1 MRQFSLY
8 KSNIAVKNSIFILLF
23 FFSITV
29 HAQVNPEPKDTV
41 KGYNIGSLKLPNPN
55 SILEAYT
62 YDPITDRYIYTKTF
76 EGFNINYPI
85 VLTPKEYQELI
96 SREAMRDYFQKKSDA
111 IDGKK
116 TASKDTQKNLLPR
129 YYIRSGLFETIFGSN
144 TIDVKPTGT
153 VEVDLGM
160 RYSKQDNPSFSPR
173 NRQSTTFD
181 FDQRIS
187 LSLLGKVGT
196 RLKVSA
202 NYDTQS
208 TFAFQNL
215 IKLEYTPTE
224 DDILQKIEVGNVSM
238 PLNSTLIRGAQSL
251 FGVKAQFKFGKTT
264 VTGIFS
270 EQKSQTKTV
279 VSEGGGA
286 ISEFNLF
293 GIDYDAD
300 RHFFLS
306 QYFRNRY
313 DEALKNYPVVD
324 SRVQITRM
332 EVWITNRQN
341 RVNTSP
347 DGNNLRNIIALQ
359 DLGEGPLQNSSFTDI
374 TAQTVGV
381 YAQAIPNFFV
391 FTPFNTPTSNK
402 NNLFDPALI
411 GTTGLLNSGIREIAT
426 ASAGFTGVTVSEGT
440 DYAKLENARK
450 LNSNEYTFNTQL
462 GYLSLNQR
470 LSNDEVLA
478 VAYQYTIGDKLYQVG
493 EFATD
498 GVSATSVNAVGV
510 PLTQS
515 LILKMLKGNL
525 ASVAKPAWNLMM
537 KNIYQI
543 PGAYQ
548 LDPKDFKF
556 NILYTDPS
564 PLNYISEI
572 GGTSFPANPLP
583 ENEVSLA
590 PLLRVFNMDK
600 LDSSN
605 DPQKKGD
612 GFFDFLPGLTVDAQ
626 NGRIIFTTKEP
637 FGELLFKK
645 LKNTG
650 SLEDYADVNTY
661 NANQKKYVFSGL
673 YRKTQTQ
680 ALQETDKNKFQLKGK
695 YKSSGGEGISLGA
708 ANVPRGSVVVTAG
721 GRVLQEGIDYSVN
734 YQAGR
739 VQILDP
745 SLQASGVPISVS
757 VENNAVFGQQTR
769 RFMGVNVE
777 HKFSDK
783 FQIGATFLKM
793 TERPFTQ
800 KSNYGQES
808 VNNSIFGA
816 NANFSTEVP
825 FFTRLVNKLPN
836 IDTDVPS
843 NLSFR
848 GEVAF
853 LKPGT
858 SKIDQFQ
865 GEATVYVDDFE
876 GSQSTIDM
884 KSPLAWS
891 LASSPVGFGGE
902 IAENNL
908 SYNDKRAKMSWY
920 SIDPTFYSSQRP
932 AEINDNDVSRNNS
945 RRIYNSELYPN
956 TDIAVGETT
965 VVSTLDMTYY
975 PTERGPYNFNPLAV
989 NNILPTPQNNFGG
1002 IMRSISSTNFEQ
1014 ANIEYIQFWM
1024 LDPYYGTAS
1033 DTNAAN
1039 TGKLTFNLGE
1049 ISEDVLKDGRK
1060 LYENGLP
1067 AGGSNPNVTNTA
1079 WGKVPAS
1086 QSLIYAFDTNE
1097 ANRSQQDVGLNGLSD
1112 AEENQKYPSFAGPD
1126 PAQDNY
1132 QYFLNASGSITDRYK
1147 KYNGLEGNSPI
1158 NVSDTNRGSTTTPD
1172 VEDINRD
1179 NTMNT
1184 INAYYKFA
1192 IDIKPNLVL
1201 GDKYVSDVRTTQVL
1215 LANGNTTDARWVQ
1228 FKIPILEA
1236 TAANIEGGISDFKSI
1251 RFMRM
1256 FMSGFS
1262 DKVTVRLGS
1271 LDLVRG
1277 EWRRYNNTLQTSDTD
1292 PTDDPTGFDVTA
1304 VNIQE
1309 NSSRSPIKYVS
1320 PPGVER
1326 EQLYSNNSVL
1336 RQNEQSLSLKV
1347 YDKGNPQSGSKGL
1360 EAGDSRAVFK
1370 TVDVDMRRYK
1380 KLKMFMHAESL
1391 RRTGAGFPN
1400 GENTPIRDNEM
1411 VGFIRFGNDFTNNFY
1426 QIEIPLKVTQENAIS
1441 ASDIWPAENEIDIQ
1455 TALLTQLKILNI
1467 KGTQPVDANG
1477 IFFQEANILDPS
1489 AKAGMRVGIKGN
1501 PNFGYVRTLMVGV
1514 KNPSTLAN
1522 TYNRGEVWFN
1532 ELRLAETDNK
1542 GGMAAIASLD
1552 TNFADFM
1559 TLSATGRMSTIGFG
1573 SLEQSPNKRSRE
1585 DAQQFNIVTNMNLGK
1600 LLPKKWGI
1608 NLPFN
1613 YGIGEEIITPEYDP
1627 FNQDIK
1633 LKQLLDVTT
1642 DPADKAEFK
1651 NRALNFTKRKSIN
1664 FIGVRKDRAAEQK
1677 QHIYDPENL
1686 TVSYSF
1692 NQTEHHDF
1700 EVEGLLDQQVRTSA
1714 DYAYTFQSKAVEPLK
1729 NTKFLKKSS
1738 YWKMLSDFNFNYLPT
1753 SINFSSTILRQYNK
1767 QQYRQIDVQ
1776 GLPLNPLYKRNNM
1789 FNYNYG
1795 FNYSLTKALR
1805 VNYTATTANL
1815 VKNYLDENND
1825 PIDSFTIWDDY
1836 WNIGTPNQHSQQ
1848 LTVNY
1853 ELPINKIPALAFI
1866 KSDYTYSGDYSWQR
1880 ASLALQSFKATD
1892 GNTYDLGNTIQNASS
1907 HKLNTAFNMDTFYK
1921 YIGLRKGF
1929 AKKPVPIA
1937 PPSVPKP
1944 GEKLVAKPKVKEIK
1958 PNVFLDGLIGLATSV
1973 KNIQINY
1980 NETSGTML
1988 PGYLPSIGFL
1998 GSSRP
2003 TLGFVFGL
2011 QDDVRFEAAKNGWL
2025 TNYAEFNQNFTQVKT
2040 KHIAGNANIELF
2052 PDLKID
2058 LIADRTFS
2066 ENFSEQFDAV
2076 GGVYNSHSP
2085 YNSGNFSISTVLIK
2099 TAFSESDETR
2109 SVAFDNFR
2117 KNRLIVADRLAEISY
2132 GTSDFPRVTDV
2143 SNPNYGFPKG
2153 FGKNNQAVLLPSF
2166 LAAYTGSDA
2175 SGVSLGAFKNI
2186 PIPNWTLKYTGLM
2199 RYKFFKNTFKRFS
2212 VQHAYKAAYTINSFR
2227 SNLKYT
2233 DPGTYDVGGNFENK
2247 NIIGN
2252 VNLTEQFSPLIRLD
2266 FEMKNSIKILAEM
2279 KKDRTMALSFDNNL
2293 LTELKGVEY
2302 VIGLGYRIK
2311 DVRIKSRLAD
2321 NATGEIKSDVNI
2333 KCDVSFRNNKTV
2345 VRNLDYNNNQ
2355 LAGGQNI
2362 ISTKLT
2368 ADYSFSKN
2376 LTTLFFFDYS
2386 FSKAVISTSFPLTT
2400 IRAGFTIRYN
2410 FGN

>member
-1 MRQFSLY
+1 M
-8 KSNIAVKNSIFILLF
+8 
-23 FFSITV
+23 
-29 HAQVNPEPKDTV
+29 
-41 KGYNIGSLKLPNPN
+41 
-55 SILEAYT
+55 
-62 YDPITDRYIYTKTF
+62 
-76 EGFNINYPI
+76 
-85 VLTPKEYQELI
+85 
-96 SREAMRDYFQKKSDA
+96 
-111 IDGKK
+111 
-116 TASKDTQKNLLPR
+116 PR

-493 EFATD
+493 EFGTD
-498 GVSATSVNAVGV
+498 GVSATSVNAAGV

-884 KSPLAWS
+884 KS
-891 LASSPVGFGGE
+891 
-902 IAENNL
+902 
-908 SYNDKRAKMSWY
+908 
-920 SIDPTFYSSQRP
+920 
-932 AEINDNDVSRNNS
+932 
-945 RRIYNSELYPN
+945 
-956 TDIAVGETT
+956 
-965 VVSTLDMTYY
+965 
-975 PTERGPYNFNPLAV
+975 
-989 NNILPTPQNNFGG
+989 
-1002 IMRSISSTNFEQ
+1002 
-1014 ANIEYIQFWM
+1014 
-1024 LDPYYGTAS
+1024 
-1033 DTNAAN
+1033 
-1039 TGKLTFNLGE
+1039 
-1049 ISEDVLKDGRK
+1049 
-1060 LYENGLP
+1060 
-1067 AGGSNPNVTNTA
+1067 
-1079 WGKVPAS
+1079 
-1086 QSLIYAFDTNE
+1086 
-1097 ANRSQQDVGLNGLSD
+1097 
-1112 AEENQKYPSFAGPD
+1112 
-1126 PAQDNY
+1126 
-1132 QYFLNASGSITDRYK
+1132 
-1147 KYNGLEGNSPI
+1147 
-1158 NVSDTNRGSTTTPD
+1158 
-1172 VEDINRD
+1172 
-1179 NTMNT
+1179 
-1184 INAYYKFA
+1184 
-1192 IDIKPNLVL
+1192 
-1201 GDKYVSDVRTTQVL
+1201 
-1215 LANGNTTDARWVQ
+1215 
-1228 FKIPILEA
+1228 
-1236 TAANIEGGISDFKSI
+1236 
-1251 RFMRM
+1251 
-1256 FMSGFS
+1256 
-1262 DKVTVRLGS
+1262 
-1271 LDLVRG
+1271 
-1277 EWRRYNNTLQTSDTD
+1277 
-1292 PTDDPTGFDVTA
+1292 
-1304 VNIQE
+1304 
-1309 NSSRSPIKYVS
+1309 
-1320 PPGVER
+1320 
-1326 EQLYSNNSVL
+1326 
-1336 RQNEQSLSLKV
+1336 
-1347 YDKGNPQSGSKGL
+1347 
-1360 EAGDSRAVFK
+1360 
-1370 TVDVDMRRYK
+1370 
-1380 KLKMFMHAESL
+1380 H
-1391 RRTGAGFPN
+1391 
-1400 GENTPIRDNEM
+1400 
-1411 VGFIRFGNDFTNNFY
+1411 
-1426 QIEIPLKVTQENAIS
+1426 
-1441 ASDIWPAENEIDIQ
+1441 
-1455 TALLTQLKILNI
+1455 
-1467 KGTQPVDANG
+1467 
-1477 IFFQEANILDPS
+1477 
-1489 AKAGMRVGIKGN
+1489 
-1501 PNFGYVRTLMVGV
+1501 
-1514 KNPSTLAN
+1514 
-1522 TYNRGEVWFN
+1522 
-1532 ELRLAETDNK
+1532 
-1542 GGMAAIASLD
+1542 
-1552 TNFADFM
+1552 
-1559 TLSATGRMSTIGFG
+1559 
-1573 SLEQSPNKRSRE
+1573 
-1585 DAQQFNIVTNMNLGK
+1585 
-1600 LLPKKWGI
+1600 
-1608 NLPFN
+1608 
-1613 YGIGEEIITPEYDP
+1613 
-1627 FNQDIK
+1627 
-1633 LKQLLDVTT
+1633 
-1642 DPADKAEFK
+1642 
-1651 NRALNFTKRKSIN
+1651 
-1664 FIGVRKDRAAEQK
+1664 
-1677 QHIYDPENL
+1677 
-1686 TVSYSF
+1686 
-1692 NQTEHHDF
+1692 
-1700 EVEGLLDQQVRTSA
+1700 
-1714 DYAYTFQSKAVEPLK
+1714 
-1729 NTKFLKKSS
+1729 
-1738 YWKMLSDFNFNYLPT
+1738 
-1753 SINFSSTILRQYNK
+1753 
-1767 QQYRQIDVQ
+1767 
-1776 GLPLNPLYKRNNM
+1776 
-1789 FNYNYG
+1789 
-1795 FNYSLTKALR
+1795 
-1805 VNYTATTANL
+1805 
-1815 VKNYLDENND
+1815 
-1825 PIDSFTIWDDY
+1825 
-1836 WNIGTPNQHSQQ
+1836 
-1848 LTVNY
+1848 
-1853 ELPINKIPALAFI
+1853 
-1866 KSDYTYSGDYSWQR
+1866 
-1880 ASLALQSFKATD
+1880 
-1892 GNTYDLGNTIQNASS
+1892 
-1907 HKLNTAFNMDTFYK
+1907 
-1921 YIGLRKGF
+1921 
-1929 AKKPVPIA
+1929 
-1937 PPSVPKP
+1937 
-1944 GEKLVAKPKVKEIK
+1944 
-1958 PNVFLDGLIGLATSV
+1958 
-1973 KNIQINY
+1973 
-1980 NETSGTML
+1980 
-1988 PGYLPSIGFL
+1988 
-1998 GSSRP
+1998 
-2003 TLGFVFGL
+2003 
-2011 QDDVRFEAAKNGWL
+2011 
-2025 TNYAEFNQNFTQVKT
+2025 
-2040 KHIAGNANIELF
+2040 
-2052 PDLKID
+2052 
-2058 LIADRTFS
+2058 
-2066 ENFSEQFDAV
+2066 
-2076 GGVYNSHSP
+2076 
-2085 YNSGNFSISTVLIK
+2085 
-2099 TAFSESDETR
+2099 
-2109 SVAFDNFR
+2109 
-2117 KNRLIVADRLAEISY
+2117 
-2132 GTSDFPRVTDV
+2132 
-2143 SNPNYGFPKG
+2143 
-2153 FGKNNQAVLLPSF
+2153 
-2166 LAAYTGSDA
+2166 
-2175 SGVSLGAFKNI
+2175 
-2186 PIPNWTLKYTGLM
+2186 
-2199 RYKFFKNTFKRFS
+2199 
-2212 VQHAYKAAYTINSFR
+2212 
-2227 SNLKYT
+2227 
-2233 DPGTYDVGGNFENK
+2233 
-2247 NIIGN
+2247 
-2252 VNLTEQFSPLIRLD
+2252 
-2266 FEMKNSIKILAEM
+2266 
-2279 KKDRTMALSFDNNL
+2279 
-2293 LTELKGVEY
+2293 
-2302 VIGLGYRIK
+2302 
-2311 DVRIKSRLAD
+2311 
-2321 NATGEIKSDVNI
+2321 
-2333 KCDVSFRNNKTV
+2333 
-2345 VRNLDYNNNQ
+2345 
-2355 LAGGQNI
+2355 
-2362 ISTKLT
+2362 
-2368 ADYSFSKN
+2368 
-2376 LTTLFFFDYS
+2376 
-2386 FSKAVISTSFPLTT
+2386 
-2400 IRAGFTIRYN
+2400 
-2410 FGN
+2410 